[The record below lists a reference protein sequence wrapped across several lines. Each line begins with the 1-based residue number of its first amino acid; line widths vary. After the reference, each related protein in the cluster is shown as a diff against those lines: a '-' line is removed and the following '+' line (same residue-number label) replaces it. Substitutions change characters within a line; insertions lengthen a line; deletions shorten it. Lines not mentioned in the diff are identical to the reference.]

1 LINGAPVIILIRVI
15 KVFGMSHAFW
25 EQKKLE
31 QMNDKEWEL
40 LCDGC
45 ARCCLLKLEDEES
58 GELYFTRVSCHLLD
72 TQTCR
77 CKDYENRLAKV
88 SECLQIKNMS
98 LSEYQWLPESCAYRL
113 LSEGRPLAY
122 WHPLISGDPNSVK
135 AAGVTVSGFAIS
147 EEYVHPD
154 QLQDQLISLSA
165 NVSSLED

>member
-1 LINGAPVIILIRVI
+1 
-15 KVFGMSHAFW
+15 MSNAFW

-58 GELYFTRVSCHLLD
+58 GELFFTRVSCHLLD
-72 TQTCR
+72 IQTCG

-88 SECLQIKNMS
+88 TECLQIKNMS
-98 LSEYQWLPESCAYRL
+98 LSEYQWLPESCAYRR
-113 LSEGRPLAY
+113 LSEGRPLAH

-135 AAGVTVSGFAIS
+135 VAGIAVSDFAIS
-147 EEYVHPD
+147 EEYIHPE
-154 QLQDQLISLSA
+154 QLQEQIISLSA